1 LNHLFIRIEPGVQTV
16 LTPLGQTIHEHRGD
30 IMANYVLDNAAAET
44 EQRFASLESSY
55 DPFTIRQLEEIGV
68 APGWRCLEV
77 GGGGG
82 SIARWLA
89 DRAGPQGQ
97 VVVTDINPRWLGV
110 DRPNIEMRRHD
121 IVADALEP
129 DAFDL
134 AHERLVLQH
143 LPARRQ
149 AFERMIH
156 AVKPGGWVLIE
167 DFDVGWLPLSPRCEP
182 ADAAL
187 FTKVMNAF
195 ARMLVEAD
203 VDLDLGRR
211 LCSLLREYG
220 LRDVEVEA
228 HAQIWTGG
236 SSGCRLHRANIEQLR
251 DRVAQAGPVTDV
263 EFERFYE
270 LIEDPAFS
278 VNSYMLVSA
287 RGRRPAS

>member
-1 LNHLFIRIEPGVQTV
+1 
-16 LTPLGQTIHEHRGD
+16 
-30 IMANYVLDNAAAET
+30 MANYVLDNAAAET

-89 DRAGPQGQ
+89 DRSGPSGA
-97 VVVTDINPRWLGV
+97 VVVTDVNPRWLDV

-121 IVADALEP
+121 IVADALESG
-129 DAFDL
+129 AFDL

-143 LPARRQ
+143 LPERRQ
-149 AFERMIH
+149 ALARMIG
-156 AVKPGGWVLIE
+156 AVKPGGWVLLE
-167 DFDVGWLPLSPRCEP
+167 DFDRGWLPLTPRCQP

-187 FTKVMNAF
+187 FTKVMDAF
-195 ARMLVEAD
+195 GQVLVDAD
-203 VDLDLGRR
+203 VDVDLGRR
-211 LCSLLREYG
+211 LCSLLHEEG
-220 LRDVEVEA
+220 LSDIRVQA

-236 SSGCRLHRANIEQLR
+236 SLGCRLHRANVDQLR
-251 DRVAQAGPVTDV
+251 ERVADAGRIAEG

-270 LIEDPAFS
+270 LIEDPSFS
-278 VNSYMLVSA
+278 ANSYMLVSA

>member
-1 LNHLFIRIEPGVQTV
+1 
-16 LTPLGQTIHEHRGD
+16 
-30 IMANYVLDNAAAET
+30 MANYVLDNAAAET

-89 DRAGPQGQ
+89 ERVGPQGQ
-97 VVVTDINPRWLGV
+97 VVVTDINPRWLDV

-121 IVADALEP
+121 IVADGLESG
-129 DAFDL
+129 AFDL

-143 LPARRQ
+143 LPGRRQ
-149 AFERMIH
+149 ALERMIG
-156 AVKPGGWVLIE
+156 AVKPGGWVLFE
-167 DFDVGWLPLSPRCEP
+167 DFDLGWLPLAPRCEP

-195 ARMLVEAD
+195 GRILVEAD
-203 VDLDLGRR
+203 VDVDLGRR

-220 LRDVEVEA
+220 LRDV
-228 HAQIWTGG
+228 
-236 SSGCRLHRANIEQLR
+236 
-251 DRVAQAGPVTDV
+251 
-263 EFERFYE
+263 
-270 LIEDPAFS
+270 
-278 VNSYMLVSA
+278 
-287 RGRRPAS
+287 RGRSACSDLDRRILGMPAAPRQHRPTARSRRQRWPHHRQRIPALLRADRGPSRSRSTRTCSCRRGGAGRRVDATTRRSVWLLGDWLTRGLPA